1 MASVK
6 ISSISTFTIFLTLLL
21 LSSTIY
27 CQGGEYDDCKEDG
40 GSGSGPGPGNGP
52 GPGHGPGPGPG
63 KPGPGPGGNQFPLNL
78 FEDMDEFLSKAL
90 DPAFFKNLF
99 DSFNQVNGIL
109 NQIMCTLIDAADGGQ
124 SDTVSKLTDLFSQLS
139 QPLSNLLDTL
149 ANTIASLG
157 TAAIN
162 IVFDVLPPQLSVLRD
177 PVETAVNYFYDV
189 VYGLKDA
196 FEGVLNGSGDSALK
210 GLGDASSGA
219 EGLLQSLVNLPDTI
233 QSLLN
238 GGA

>member
-63 KPGPGPGGNQFPLNL
+63 KPGPGPGGNGDGNQFPLNL

-177 PVETAVNYFYDV
+177 YFYDV

>member
-40 GSGSGPGPGNGP
+40 GSGSGPGPGN
-52 GPGHGPGPGPG
+52 GPGPGPG

>member
-63 KPGPGPGGNQFPLNL
+63 KPGPGPGGNGDGNQFPLNL

-124 SDTVSKLTDLFSQLS
+124 SDTVSKLTD
-139 QPLSNLLDTL
+139 
-149 ANTIASLG
+149 
-157 TAAIN
+157 
-162 IVFDVLPPQLSVLRD
+162 
-177 PVETAVNYFYDV
+177 YFYDV

>member
-1 MASVK
+1 M
-6 ISSISTFTIFLTLLL
+6 IS
-21 LSSTIY
+21 
-27 CQGGEYDDCKEDG
+27 
-40 GSGSGPGPGNGP
+40 
-52 GPGHGPGPGPG
+52 
-63 KPGPGPGGNQFPLNL
+63 
-78 FEDMDEFLSKAL
+78 
-90 DPAFFKNLF
+90 
-99 DSFNQVNGIL
+99 GIL

-177 PVETAVNYFYDV
+177 YFYDV